1 MRMTENRANITVD
14 TSILRRFIAEFICKV
29 NDVEQIPFAV
39 DSNDIY
45 HLQTKHK
52 RSNQVSK

>member
-1 MRMTENRANITVD
+1 MTENRANITVD

-39 DSNDIY
+39 DLNDIY

>member
-1 MRMTENRANITVD
+1 MTENRANITVD
-14 TSILRRFIAEFICKV
+14 TSIPTRFIVEFICSI
-29 NDVEQIPFAV
+29 NDVEQIPFGV
-39 DSNDIY
+39 DLNDIY